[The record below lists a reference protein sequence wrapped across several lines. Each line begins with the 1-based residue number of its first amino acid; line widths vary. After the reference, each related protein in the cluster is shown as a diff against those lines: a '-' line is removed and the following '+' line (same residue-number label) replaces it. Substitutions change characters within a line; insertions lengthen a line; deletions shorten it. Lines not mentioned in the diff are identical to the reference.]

1 MTNRKMSGERRIFC
15 FWTGD
20 NEMSFNR
27 RMAFKSLVENC
38 GCKVE
43 LVTPENLGRF
53 LLKEHPLHEAYERL
67 SHTHKA
73 DYLRC
78 YFMHHH
84 GGGYADIKRTGRD
97 WNPYFD
103 RLENDKQLWGVGYRE
118 PELPLNNGKPILG
131 LGAFILKP
139 GTPFTSEWYQ
149 QLLEMMDKHSEALRR
164 HPARHPQDRR
174 GMPPENRLCRALHLG
189 HSRYPLG
196 WRAILGEIV
205 NPLSVKYADRLS
217 YTMHAVNQKAPYR

>member
-1 MTNRKMSGERRIFC
+1 MSGERRIFC
-15 FWTGD
+15 FWTGN
-20 NEMSFNR
+20 NEMSLNR

-53 LLKEHPLHEAYERL
+53 LLKEHPLHEAYEYL

-84 GGGYADIKRTGRD
+84 GGGYTDIKRTGRD

-103 RLENDKQLWGVGYRE
+103 QLENNEQLWGVGYPE
-118 PELPLNNGKPILG
+118 PELLQDPQPALC
-131 LGAFILKP
+131 LGACAFVLRP
-139 GTPFTSEWYQ
+139 GTPLTSEWHR
-149 QLLEMMDKHSEALRR
+149 QLLEVMNARAKALRR
-164 HPARHPQDRR
+164 HPARHPQDHW
-174 GMPPENRLCRALHLG
+174 GMPPENRLCKALRLG

-196 WRAILGEIV
+196 WKTILGEIFF
-205 NPLSVKYADRLS
+205 PLSAKYASRLS
-217 YTMHAVNQKAPYR
+217 YTMHTINHKTPYR